1 MQELSELGIVGGRKW
16 VWSRRKFEELCWTW
30 TVGWERKGERGIY
43 LKVLFFSTSFL
54 YLDFSFLFAVCSSN
68 FKHVPISVSLFT
80 WCKLLWLILGL
91 CLCPFQFLILISPGG
106 GPPTWAVGIFQ
117 ANLVGVKYPIHPR
130 STTRVTWQTSRS
142 GNIGSEARPC
152 QNQEENQ
159 ELQQAGSYTI
169 WNARFSS

>member
-1 MQELSELGIVGGRKW
+1 MDSRVGEE
-16 VWSRRKFEELCWTW
+16 RRKGYFLLL
-30 TVGWERKGERGIY
+30 Y

-54 YLDFSFLFAVCSSN
+54 YLDFSFLFAVCRAN
-68 FKHVPISVSLFT
+68 LQHVLTSVSLFT
-80 WCKLLWLILGL
+80 WCKILWLILGL
-91 CLCPFQFLILISPGG
+91 CLCPFYLRQILILISPGG
-106 GPPTWAVGIFQ
+106 GPPTWASSKQ
-117 ANLVGVKYPIHPR
+117 T
-130 STTRVTWQTSRS
+130 SRVTWQTSRS